1 MGGVA
6 HERAAAVV
14 GVAEGLAVG
23 AVMGAVMGAVV
34 GMFAPI
40 GRDMARGGSTT
51 ALELEPGSPA
61 RERLPD
67 FFIGVR

>member
-1 MGGVA
+1 M
-6 HERAAAVV
+6 
-14 GVAEGLAVG
+14 AVG